1 MHLLIIALVLI
12 LIIMGISFYTYRKIK
27 RKVEAFSDLAFG
39 TRDIVEGLQKV
50 ERESEVTPKSV
61 SAGTGIYLP
70 RIARDFPEFNFDEM
84 KRRAE
89 NVLTSYLRGVDE
101 MDASLLA
108 EGTEELRNRLRMEID
123 MLRDAGRR
131 EHYQNIMLHRTEIT
145 SYSKAKGKCT
155 VVFQS
160 SVQYNYWAEQNGQV
174 VEGASEKLHQSRYNV
189 ELIYIQDRELVEK
202 TEEIGLALNCPN
214 CGGPL
219 PKMGAVKC
227 PYCDSPIVEF
237 NIKTWNFSNVQEVK

>member
-131 EHYQNIMLHRTEIT
+131 EH
-145 SYSKAKGKCT
+145 
-155 VVFQS
+155 
-160 SVQYNYWAEQNGQV
+160 
-174 VEGASEKLHQSRYNV
+174 
-189 ELIYIQDRELVEK
+189 
-202 TEEIGLALNCPN
+202 
-214 CGGPL
+214 
-219 PKMGAVKC
+219 
-227 PYCDSPIVEF
+227 
-237 NIKTWNFSNVQEVK
+237 